1 MFSYRQWLVVQWG
14 FCKGVCSTLAGFGPP
29 QSACG
34 VWGGHPCLTC
44 FTHCAWGYILVD
56 VQVSTAASQAQD
68 HSLQFS
74 LAEYAAD
81 LPNERAPTREYRA
94 REESS
99 HKNWAAARA
108 RLVPISVENG
118 MVPNPAPICSTC
130 GLRPSVL
137 RCFDCP
143 AQHSGV
149 RNARYLCGS
158 CDSQQHPHVHLH
170 RREHWSNGFP
180 QRLPMHQCFED
191 SPLGCQPSKPTGMS
205 PSSSFQHVTV
215 PLACK
220 PVGLTGGWILF
231 ARWCSQA
238 FSLGREGVVRGVWNV
253 DGHEPPR
260 RASIDH
266 EEGRDAANARRA
278 PLCPPLSFIRAFRC
292 YYFNDADLL

>member
-14 FCKGVCSTLAGFGPP
+14 FCEGVCSTLAGFGPP

-44 FTHCAWGYILVD
+44 
-56 VQVSTAASQAQD
+56 
-68 HSLQFS
+68 SLI
-74 LAEYAAD
+74 
-81 LPNERAPTREYRA
+81 A
-94 REESS
+94 RGAIF
-99 HKNWAAARA
+99 WLTFRCLQ

-231 ARWCSQA
+231 VRWCSQA